1 MRIRSVKRINP
12 PTPVPVFDITV
23 HGTENFKLAY
33 GPYVH
38 NSKDVSDA
46 VAGVVYGLTMR
57 REIWGMFNIPIVTL
71 LNRSMV
77 AKVAA
82 EGGAEDSAVE
92 AKEN

>member
-46 VAGVVYGLTMR
+46 VAGVVQGLTMR
-57 REIWGMFNIPIVTL
+57 REIWGMFGVPIQTFV
-71 LNRSMV
+71 NRMQRIEEIGNGSNQ
-77 AKVAA
+77 
-82 EGGAEDSAVE
+82 DD
-92 AKEN
+92 